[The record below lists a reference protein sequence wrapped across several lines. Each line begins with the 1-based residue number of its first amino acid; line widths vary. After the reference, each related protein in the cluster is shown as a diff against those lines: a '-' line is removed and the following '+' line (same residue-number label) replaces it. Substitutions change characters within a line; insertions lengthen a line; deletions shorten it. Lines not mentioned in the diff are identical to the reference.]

1 MFQTNR
7 FIRPVLY
14 VWVILLLSV
23 QAGSAYDKVFGINAG
38 FARSEKSSVYVDAPI
53 DTWLDRSPSI
63 FLSGQYLFKFPE
75 SSYLGAYLELERLS
89 LEKKANDF
97 NIFEDIEASGTKI
110 AVGLTW
116 NNRIPKEFLKIVTF
130 EFGGFGGYALAKLT
144 DFDLQK
150 GFDFGVFFGPVF
162 PVSENM
168 EVAAHIVDS
177 YGWYAG
183 DEPGGMQ
190 NVQPRF
196 RVQVNF
202 IK

>member
-1 MFQTNR
+1 MSKRRVSFQS
-7 FIRPVLY
+7 
-14 VWVILLLSV
+14 ILLICLV
-23 QAGSAYDKVFGINAG
+23 LLLTIQTGNAYDKVYGINFG
-38 FARSEKSSVYVDAPI
+38 VARIEESSVYVDAPL
-53 DTWLDRSPSI
+53 DTWLDRGPSI
-63 FLSGQYLFKFPE
+63 FLSGQYLLKFSE
-75 SSYLGAYLELERLS
+75 SSYLGGYLELERLS

-97 NIFEDIEASGTKI
+97 TVFEDIEASGTKI
-110 AVGLTW
+110 GFGLTW
-116 NNRIPKEFLKIVTF
+116 NNRIPKDFLKIFTF
-130 EFGGFGGYALAKLT
+130 EFGGFGGYALANLT
-144 DFDLQK
+144 DFDMQR

-162 PVSENM
+162 PISTNM

-196 RVQVNF
+196 RVQLNF